1 MAREKT
7 SYFHYIHRHDRRQQG
22 FTLLELVI
30 AVSVMSV
37 LLAMAAPSFSQL
49 IETNKIK
56 RLATEVEWFLVQA
69 KSEAVMRGRNVY
81 IHKVT
86 SPAPQWCLF
95 SSLSAAIGSSDCSN
109 PPNNLLGLVASSNFE
124 LATLDSS
131 STLTNF
137 YFDPIYG
144 KPESAA
150 IGGNYIYSL
159 GDYTFKT
166 VLYSPTG
173 RIYSCIIAPTTSG
186 KVGIYEQC

>member
-7 SYFHYIHRHDRRQQG
+7 SYFHYIHQHHKLQQG

-49 IETNKIK
+49 IENNKIK

-69 KSEAVMRGRNVY
+69 KSEAVMRGSNVY

-95 SSLSAAIGSSDCSN
+95 SSLSSSIGSSDCSN
-109 PPNNLLGLVASSNFE
+109 PPSNLLGVVTSFNFE
-124 LATLDSS
+124 LATLDAS

-137 YFDPIYG
+137 HFEPIYG
-144 KPESAA
+144 KPTDTA
-150 IGGNYIYSL
+150 IGGNYTYSL

-186 KVGIYEQC
+186 KVGSYEQC